1 MAITDE
7 QLKALVL
14 NAHLIDQRR
23 LDEIVE
29 YAHNSQMSLT
39 DAFLEKDVTSDQNLG
54 KLIADFLKVPFA
66 DLSKLTL
73 PTEVTRVI
81 PEKMARKY
89 KVITTMELKN
99 Y

>member
-54 KLIADFLKVPFA
+54 KLIADFFESPLCWSLQTYASNWSDQSYSWEDGKKV
-66 DLSKLTL
+66 
-73 PTEVTRVI
+73 
-81 PEKMARKY
+81 
-89 KVITTMELKN
+89 
-99 Y
+99 